1 MQKEDIIKEL
11 KWRGLISNI
20 TDEKKLLNIIKKNN
34 DFAIYVGFD
43 PSFKSLHLGN
53 YVMIK
58 ILKMFK
64 KYGFRTIALVG
75 GGTGMIGDPSGKNS
89 ERNLLNKE
97 KVLFNSEAIA
107 KQIKKYSDS
116 DEIFN
121 NIDIWSKMS
130 VVEFLR
136 DVSKSFQVN
145 RMLEKEIVKN
155 RLSDGISYTEFSYSI
170 LQSYDWKV
178 LYETKDVFVQ
188 IGGSDQWGN
197 ITAGTDFIRKVYG
210 DKNNAV
216 GLTINLLLKK
226 DGKKF
231 GKSESG
237 ALYLDREITN
247 PFEIYQYIIKQ
258 DDSDLEKLFKFLT
271 SYNEK
276 EIKEILLEH
285 TKDPKKRYAHKKIAE
300 NIITEI
306 HSEKDFLKCEETALF
321 LFKEDY
327 KNIEEKTL
335 LSLFHNENH
344 FKTELSNKPIIEILN
359 ELKIFNSKREI
370 REFFETN
377 SITINGKKSNDYNFI
392 YKKEDLIN
400 SKYLI
405 LRKGKKTF
413 ILIEIF

>member
-11 KWRGLISNI
+11 KWRGLINNI
-20 TDEKKLLNIIKKNN
+20 TDEKKFLNIIKKNN

-43 PSFKSLHLGN
+43 PSFRSLHLGN

-97 KVLFNSEAIA
+97 QVLFNSESIA

-155 RLSDGISYTEFSYSI
+155 RLADGISYTEFSYSI
-170 LQSYDWKV
+170 LQSYDWKL
-178 LYETKDVFVQ
+178 LYETKNVFVQ

-197 ITAGTDFIRKVYG
+197 ITAGTDFIRKIHG

-258 DDSDLEKLFKFLT
+258 DDNDLEKLFKFLT

-276 EIKEILLEH
+276 EIKEILVEH
-285 TKDPKKRYAHKKIAE
+285 IKDPKKRFAHKKIAE

-306 HSEKDFLKCEETALF
+306 HSKEDFLKCEETAMF

-335 LSLFHNENH
+335 LSLFHKENH
-344 FKTELSNKPIIEILN
+344 FNVEDANKPIIEILN

-377 SITINGKKSNDYNFI
+377 SITINGKKTTDYNLI

>member
-20 TDEKKLLNIIKKNN
+20 TDEKKFLNLIKKNN

-97 KVLFNSEAIA
+97 QVLFNSQAIA
-107 KQIKKYSDS
+107 KQIKTYSDS

-178 LYETKDVFVQ
+178 LYETK
-188 IGGSDQWGN
+188 
-197 ITAGTDFIRKVYG
+197 
-210 DKNNAV
+210 
-216 GLTINLLLKK
+216 
-226 DGKKF
+226 
-231 GKSESG
+231 
-237 ALYLDREITN
+237 
-247 PFEIYQYIIKQ
+247 
-258 DDSDLEKLFKFLT
+258 
-271 SYNEK
+271 
-276 EIKEILLEH
+276 
-285 TKDPKKRYAHKKIAE
+285 
-300 NIITEI
+300 
-306 HSEKDFLKCEETALF
+306 
-321 LFKEDY
+321 
-327 KNIEEKTL
+327 
-335 LSLFHNENH
+335 
-344 FKTELSNKPIIEILN
+344 
-359 ELKIFNSKREI
+359 
-370 REFFETN
+370 
-377 SITINGKKSNDYNFI
+377 
-392 YKKEDLIN
+392 
-400 SKYLI
+400 
-405 LRKGKKTF
+405 
-413 ILIEIF
+413 

>member
-20 TDEKKLLNIIKKNN
+20 TDEKKFLNLIKKNN

-97 KVLFNSEAIA
+97 QVLFNSQAIA
-107 KQIKKYSDS
+107 KQIKTYSDS

-197 ITAGTDFIRKVYG
+197 ITAGTDFIRKVHG

-276 EIKEILLEH
+276 EIKEILSKHLE
-285 TKDPKKRYAHKKIAE
+285 DPKKRYAHKKIAE

-306 HSEKDFLKCEETALF
+306 HSEKDFLKCEETAFF

-344 FKTELSNKPIIEILN
+344 FKTKSSNKPIIEILN

>member
-1 MQKEDIIKEL
+1 
-11 KWRGLISNI
+11 
-20 TDEKKLLNIIKKNN
+20 
-34 DFAIYVGFD
+34 
-43 PSFKSLHLGN
+43 
-53 YVMIK
+53 
-58 ILKMFK
+58 
-64 KYGFRTIALVG
+64 
-75 GGTGMIGDPSGKNS
+75 
-89 ERNLLNKE
+89 
-97 KVLFNSEAIA
+97 
-107 KQIKKYSDS
+107 
-116 DEIFN
+116 
-121 NIDIWSKMS
+121 
-130 VVEFLR
+130 
-136 DVSKSFQVN
+136 VSKSFQVN

-197 ITAGTDFIRKVYG
+197 ITAGTDFIRKVHG

-276 EIKEILLEH
+276 EIKEILSKHLE
-285 TKDPKKRYAHKKIAE
+285 DPKKRYAHKKIAE

-306 HSEKDFLKCEETALF
+306 HSEKDFLKCEETAFF

-344 FKTELSNKPIIEILN
+344 FKTESSNKPIIEILN

>member
-53 YVMIK
+53 YVMIR

-97 KVLFNSEAIA
+97 QVLFNSEAIA

-178 LYETKDVFVQ
+178 LYETKNVFVQ

-285 TKDPKKRYAHKKIAE
+285 VKDPKKRFAHKKIAE

-306 HSEKDFLKCEETALF
+306 HSKQDFLKCEETAVF

-335 LSLFHNENH
+335 LSLFHKENH
-344 FKTELSNKPIIEILN
+344 FKLEDANKPIIEILN
-359 ELKIFNSKREI
+359 ELKIFSSKREI
-370 REFFETN
+370 REFFGTN
-377 SITINGKKSNDYNFI
+377 SITINGEKTSDYNFI

-405 LRKGKKTF
+405 LKKGKKTF
-413 ILIEIF
+413 ILIELF